1 MNTIRT
7 LIIPGL
13 FCAALTLISPVVVAG
28 DGQLQVRAPVIDVE
42 PVTEPA
48 MEVEHCA
55 DKPASGAGLAD
66 TIAWDLGLD
75 CRTERIASDRITGYR
90 VFYRWDDR
98 VYSQMMPNAPGSTIA
113 LQITLD

>member
-1 MNTIRT
+1 MNAIAR
-7 LIIPGL
+7 LINPGL
-13 FCAALTLISPVVVAG
+13 VCTVLMLASSVAIAG
-28 DGQLQVRAPVIDVE
+28 DRQLQVRAPVVDVE

-55 DKPASGAGLAD
+55 DKPALGAGLAD
-66 TIAWDLGLD
+66 TMAWDLGLD

-113 LQITLD
+113 LQVTLD